1 MIGVQPRGLGKWRG
15 GAKRDSGRRRQQRT
29 MERSAARRS
38 SAVARHLLPQQQ
50 QHQQQLRSPAAGTP
64 AHEFDRPF
72 MFIEVDDDVTL
83 RVVVEGA
90 EDAPLVVLLH
100 GFPQGAPLRPC
111 PDPACC
117 LLPAAGSGA
126 AGPATPCWPPS
137 PRLTPIPS
145 ATRRLV
151 PVAQPDRALRR
162 RGLPRRRPRP
172 ARVRRLVPAA
182 GGLRLRHP
190 PAVARH
196 HPPRGGVGQR
206 TILPGDARLGMR
218 AGLEHHLALPAA
230 HQGHLR

>member
-1 MIGVQPRGLGKWRG
+1 MGTWE
-15 GAKRDSGRRRQQRT
+15 GAKSSGRRRQQRT

-100 GFPQGAPLRPC
+100 GFPQGAPLRQPLPLRPC
-111 PDPACC
+111 PKAPVPAPSQPDPACC

-126 AGPATPCWPPS
+126 GQPH

-145 ATRRLV
+145 AMRRLV
-151 PVAQPDRALRR
+151 PMAQSDRALRR

-206 TILPGDARLGMR
+206 TVLPGDARLGMR